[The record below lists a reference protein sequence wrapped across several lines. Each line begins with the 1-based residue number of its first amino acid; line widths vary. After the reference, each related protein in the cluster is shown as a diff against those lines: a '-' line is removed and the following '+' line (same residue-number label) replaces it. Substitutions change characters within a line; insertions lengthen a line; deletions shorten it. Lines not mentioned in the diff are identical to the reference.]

1 MDIGVVGGG
10 TMGVGIAHRFS
21 VRGATV
27 RLVDVDLATAEA
39 AVERVLMTLEK
50 AVHRERLAPDEADAA
65 ATRLHAVAAL
75 PGLPEGLDFIIEAV
89 VEDAELKRSI
99 LAIAE
104 LREPAV
110 LASNTSSISIGALA
124 RDLRRPDRFAGM
136 HFFNPVWAIDLVEV
150 IRGPATAAATIDDI
164 RRGVAFLGM
173 EAAVINDAPGF
184 ASTRLGV
191 LLGLEA
197 IRMVEEGVAEPE
209 DIDLAMELGYRHP
222 MGPLRTSDLVGLDV
236 RLAISEH
243 LSGVYGARF
252 EPPALL
258 RSMVEEGKLGRKAG
272 RGFYTWEPR

>member
-39 AVERVLMTLEK
+39 AAERVLMTLEK
-50 AVHRERLAPDEADAA
+50 AVHRERLTPEAA
-65 ATRLHAVAAL
+65 AAAAARIHPVSAVSAL
-75 PGLPEGLDFIIEAV
+75 PTGLDFIIEAV
-89 VEDAELKRSI
+89 VEDADLKRALLRS
-99 LAIAE
+99 AE
-104 LREPAV
+104 RCEPGV
-110 LASNTSSISIGALA
+110 LASNTSSISIDALA
-124 RDLRRPDRFAGM
+124 EGLEQPAHFAGM

-150 IRGPATAAATIDDI
+150 IRGSATATGTIDEI

-173 EAAVINDAPGF
+173 EAAVINDSPGF

-197 IRMVEEGVAEPE
+197 IRMVEEGVAEPA
-209 DIDLAMELGYRHP
+209 DVDLAMELGYRHA
-222 MGPLRTSDLVGLDV
+222 MGPLRTGDLVGWDV
-236 RLAISEH
+236 RLAIAEH
-243 LSGVYGARF
+243 LAGIYGERF

-258 RSMVEEGKLGRKAG
+258 RSMVAGGDVGRKAG
-272 RGFYTWEPR
+272 QGFYTWEQG